1 MHKVKAR
8 KINRNESGKFNGDT
22 GLMENPIK
30 GIIKFDDTLPLTQVA
45 HYDGLDDAWIMTNE
59 EKEALTSG
67 KNLMIPAS
75 FVMKLL
81 TLDEAL
87 ETVRA
92 ILEDLK
98 GNARGEQVKSAEE
111 GQG

>member
-45 HYDGLDDAWIMTNE
+45 HYDGMDNCWIMTNE
-59 EKEALTSG
+59 EKETLTSG
-67 KNLMIPAS
+67 KNWLMPEAS
-75 FVMKLL
+75 RQKILL
-81 TLDEAL
+81 AIDAL
-87 ETVRA
+87 KDSLTE
-92 ILEDLK
+92 E
-98 GNARGEQVKSAEE
+98 SAEE
-111 GQG
+111 VKG

>member
-1 MHKVKAR
+1 MHKVKSR

-45 HYDGLDDAWIMTNE
+45 HYDGMDDCWIMTNE

-75 FVMKLL
+75 FALKLI

-98 GNARGEQVKSAEE
+98 DSTKEE
-111 GQG
+111 GKGEK